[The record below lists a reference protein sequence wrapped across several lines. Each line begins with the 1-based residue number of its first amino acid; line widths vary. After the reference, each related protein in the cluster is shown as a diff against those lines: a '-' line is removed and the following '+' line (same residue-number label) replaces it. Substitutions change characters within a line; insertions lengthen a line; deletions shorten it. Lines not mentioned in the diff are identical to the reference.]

1 MPAPISSIA
10 AIAASP
16 EFSIAGI
23 GGATAPANAPAPV
36 GGESGGGF
44 GSALLDQLDK
54 LEATQQSASAQS
66 EALATG
72 QAEDVTSVV
81 LEVER
86 AQLALQLASQLR
98 NKGVEAYH
106 EIFRMQV

>member
-23 GGATAPANAPAPV
+23 GAGTSPATTPTQV
-36 GGESGGGF
+36 GSGGGGF
-44 GSALLDQLDK
+44 GAALIDQLDK
-54 LEATQQSASAQS
+54 LEATQQSASNQS

-72 QAEDVTSVV
+72 QADDVTSVV

-86 AQLALQLASQLR
+86 AQLALQLASQMR
-98 NKGVEAYH
+98 NKAVEAYH

>member
-23 GGATAPANAPAPV
+23 GGAAPANAPAQV
-36 GGESGGGF
+36 GSGGGF
-44 GSALLDQLDK
+44 GAALIDQLDK
-54 LEATQQSASAQS
+54 LEATQQSASNQS

-72 QAEDVTSVV
+72 QADDVTSVV

-86 AQLALQLASQLR
+86 AQLALQLASQMR
-98 NKGVEAYH
+98 NKAVEAYH

>member
-23 GGATAPANAPAPV
+23 GGAAPANSPAPV
-36 GGESGGGF
+36 GGGSGGGF
-44 GSALLDQLDK
+44 GAALIDQLDK
-54 LEATQQSASAQS
+54 LEATQQSASNQS

-72 QAEDVTSVV
+72 QADDVTSVV

-86 AQLALQLASQLR
+86 AQLALQLASQMR
-98 NKGVEAYH
+98 NKAVEAYH